1 MLSSEIASIFHRRQH
16 FLEHRFNGQG
26 DKQWPINNAV
36 RWHWPYFMPFNL
48 GWYFDAQC
56 PATPEHTGGFHA
68 LFKDGGG
75 ENTSCL
81 TEVTSL
87 PKPPK
92 DINKNTVATCWLIFF
107 NFYYYYYF
115 YCTVEIYF
123 FIFTETLWMLS
134 VSLTTAVDSGAHALK
149 LNCEMLWQGTK
160 KAPATYSQ
168 CTMGNGVCT
177 WVWVQL
183 TVNTDI
189 LHCTNTVYWFI
200 QQQCGHFDVACSM

>member
-1 MLSSEIASIFHRRQH
+1 MGKEINSGLLIMQCGDTDLILCLSTWADILMHSAPLLPSTQEVFTLCSKTEGGKTLPVWQRLHH
-16 FLEHRFNGQG
+16 CLNHL
-26 DKQWPINNAV
+26 KTLTKTLWPRA
-36 RWHWPYFMPFNL
+36 
-48 GWYFDAQC
+48 GWF
-56 PATPEHTGGFHA
+56 
-68 LFKDGGG
+68 
-75 ENTSCL
+75 
-81 TEVTSL
+81 
-87 PKPPK
+87 
-92 DINKNTVATCWLIFF
+92 FF